1 MATKNVCRVDTLQS
15 VLAITT
21 VIQYV
26 ALSAMEHDGP

>member
-15 VLAITT
+15 VLVII
-21 VIQYV
+21 IQYV